1 MMVATRQVV
10 QVKKFKV
17 VEIVAWIWVNKKNK
31 IIDQIGKGRTEKI
44 YKLIT
49 VYVYTT
55 MENGATIMF
64 YRTYNIVI
72 MLGHFLNQHDH
83 IHS

>member
-1 MMVATRQVV
+1 MVATRQVV

-31 IIDQIGKGRTEKI
+31 IIDQIGYGRTEKI
-44 YKLIT
+44 YNLIT
-49 VYVYTT
+49 VHVYTS
-55 MENGATIMF
+55 MENRATIMF
-64 YRTYNIVI
+64 YRTYNIAI